1 MDPKDRI
8 EACTI
13 NPAVVVGRS
22 LTKDMGKSND
32 IIKRMVDGSLPFNA
46 QINIGIVDIEDVSE
60 MHLRAATYPKVDG
73 KRFLLSERSLWL
85 NDIAKILLK
94 NGFKKAVVRVAP
106 NFLVKLFSLVDAQVR
121 MVVASLGK
129 DKIFDCKLSKEVLK
143 WKPTDVENAIVETA
157 RQYQELGKIK

>member
-1 MDPKDRI
+1 
-8 EACTI
+8 
-13 NPAVVVGRS
+13 
-22 LTKDMGKSND
+22 
-32 IIKRMVDGSLPFNA
+32 
-46 QINIGIVDIEDVSE
+46 

-73 KRFLLSERSLWL
+73 KRFLLSERSVWL

-129 DKIFDCKLSKEVLK
+129 DKTFDCKLSKEVLK